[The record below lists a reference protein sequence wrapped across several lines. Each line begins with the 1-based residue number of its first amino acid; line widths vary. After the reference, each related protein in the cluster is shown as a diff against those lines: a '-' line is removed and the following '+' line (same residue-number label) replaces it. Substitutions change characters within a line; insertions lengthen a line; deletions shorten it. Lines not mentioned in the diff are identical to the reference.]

1 MGSSWQKQA
10 KVQMSLEPC
19 HADALGVFGGG
30 QQFLTDEAGC
40 LRKGEIEL
48 EGSEVEG
55 VHLAELIAGE
65 GDEYCLDGSGSGL
78 D

>member
-1 MGSSWQKQA
+1 
-10 KVQMSLEPC
+10 MSLEPS
-19 HADALGVFGGG
+19 HASALGVFGGA

-48 EGSEVEG
+48 ERSKVEG
-55 VHLAELIAGE
+55 VYLAELVAGE
-65 GDEYCLDGSGSGL
+65 GDGYCLDGSSSGL

>member
-1 MGSSWQKQA
+1 MC
-10 KVQMSLEPC
+10 LEPSP
-19 HADALGVFGGG
+19 AGALGVCVGG

-40 LRKGEIEL
+40 LRKGAIEL

-55 VHLAELIAGE
+55 VYLAELVAGE
-65 GDEYCLDGSGSGL
+65 GDGYCLDGSGSGL